1 MEQNTL
7 RKQRELTDRGTPM
20 TISCTYAPLPE
31 VSDVGRLT
39 REAMDAAV
47 DAGKFILFHDGEKVK
62 VARGVNSLQTTT
74 QDKGDAWK
82 KIKMVEVMDM
92 IQTGALPQGIPLPCE
107 TRRLY
112 VFTSTSRVAAHDGL
126 TPFRLDSAF

>member
-1 MEQNTL
+1 
-7 RKQRELTDRGTPM
+7 M

-74 QDKGDAWK
+74 QDGPAHLLVHLPPPFRVLPQQV
-82 KIKMVEVMDM
+82 VEVRR
-92 IQTGALPQGIPLPCE
+92 QPLQVTPVQPY
-107 TRRLY
+107 RLHHL
-112 VFTSTSRVAAHDGL
+112 S
-126 TPFRLDSAF
+126 PFRRISYSFFAGSKVWATCTT